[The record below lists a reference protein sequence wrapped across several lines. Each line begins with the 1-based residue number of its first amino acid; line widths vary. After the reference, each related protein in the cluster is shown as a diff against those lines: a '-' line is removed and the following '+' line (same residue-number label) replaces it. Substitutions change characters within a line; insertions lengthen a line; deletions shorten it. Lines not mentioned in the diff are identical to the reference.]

1 MKILVIGGT
10 RDFGKITVR
19 KLLERGDNV
28 SVYSRCNIKPE
39 FWNDVDHI
47 AGDRT
52 DHVEF
57 INSLR
62 NKKYDAVI
70 DNVAY
75 TFQDVQ
81 AAMSVFAGN
90 VDRYLVS
97 STASVYGGPGH
108 AISARAEYS
117 SNPKSKRDEFIDLT
131 NHCPIM
137 ENDLDLTEV
146 SFSRDESVHEYAEGK
161 RQLERVLFEN
171 KDFPS
176 TVLRIP
182 SVVGPDENGNR
193 LWFYMQ
199 RILDGNELIL
209 RDGGSAIFRPG
220 FRDDVAQSFL
230 DIIDQPKTVNKTYN
244 IAGLEIVSLKS
255 FLQIIA
261 DVVGMPLN
269 GVDIPGHILEKQSDL
284 PWDDWFYDFFSRPL
298 LYVPSILQAKTDFN
312 MKTTPIK
319 DWVEITVDWY
329 RNNDIP
335 ESNGYEKRDYEINL
349 CRKWQSSYTDFTEQA
364 LGS

>member
-28 SVYSRCNIKPE
+28 TVYSRGNVKPE
-39 FWNDVDHI
+39 FWNDVHHI

-52 DHVEF
+52 DHIEF

-75 TFQDVQ
+75 TFKDVQ
-81 AAMSVFAGN
+81 AAMSVFSGN
-90 VDRYLVS
+90 VGRYLVS

-108 AISARAEYS
+108 AISGKAEQPR
-117 SNPKSKRDEFIDLT
+117 NPKSKIDEFIDLT
-131 NHCPIM
+131 NHFPIM

-146 SFSRDESVHEYAEGK
+146 SLSRDESVHEYAEGK

-199 RILDGNELIL
+199 RILLSLI
-209 RDGGSAIFRPG
+209 
-220 FRDDVAQSFL
+220 
-230 DIIDQPKTVNKTYN
+230 
-244 IAGLEIVSLKS
+244 
-255 FLQIIA
+255 
-261 DVVGMPLN
+261 
-269 GVDIPGHILEKQSDL
+269 HI
-284 PWDDWFYDFFSRPL
+284 
-298 LYVPSILQAKTDFN
+298 
-312 MKTTPIK
+312 
-319 DWVEITVDWY
+319 
-329 RNNDIP
+329 
-335 ESNGYEKRDYEINL
+335 
-349 CRKWQSSYTDFTEQA
+349 
-364 LGS
+364 

>member
-10 RDFGKITVR
+10 RDFGKVTVR

-28 SVYSRCNIKPE
+28 TVYSRGNVKPE

-47 AGDRT
+47 TGDRT
-52 DHVEF
+52 DHIEF

-75 TFQDVQ
+75 TFKDVQ
-81 AAMSVFAGN
+81 AAMSVFSGN
-90 VDRYLVS
+90 VGRYLVS

-108 AISARAEYS
+108 AISGRAERTN
-117 SNPKSKRDEFIDLT
+117 NPESKVDQFIDL
-131 NHCPIM
+131 NSHCPIM
-137 ENDLDLTEV
+137 ENDLDLSEV
-146 SFSRDESVHEYAEGK
+146 SLSRDETVHEYAEGK

-176 TVLRIP
+176 TALRIP

-199 RILDGNELIL
+199 RILDGKEVIL
-209 RDGGSAIFRPG
+209 RDGGTAIFRPG

-230 DIIDQPKTVNKTYN
+230 DIIDEPKTVNKTYN
-244 IAGLEIVSLKS
+244 IAGLEIVSLKT
-255 FLQIIA
+255 FLQTIA
-261 DVVGMPLN
+261 DVLDMPLN
-269 GVDIPGHILEKQSDL
+269 GVGIPGTILENQTDL

-298 LYVPSILQAKTDFN
+298 LYVPSILRAKTDFCL
-312 MKTTPIK
+312 KTTPLS
-319 DWVEITVDWY
+319 DWVKTTVDWY
-329 RNNDIP
+329 KTNDIP
-335 ESNGYEKRDYEINL
+335 DSIGYQKRDVEIDL
-349 CRKWQSSYTDFTEQA
+349 CRQWQKAYVDFTEHA
-364 LGS
+364 FKN